1 MGVLANTKQFLAR
14 KAISAAQ
21 KAGDGIATLSALS
34 PKQLQ
39 DIEEKRIA
47 YLSEKPDM
55 SGEEVQSIIQKNMG
69 AIGIEVYQ
77 AYLEQLSKV
86 YIPVDVEMEHFDE
99 DNRIRFFDITKWVT
113 DAEEQSLDKLVNVYH
128 VLSEEDCNIALI
140 YHRTKNQCQ
149 VTMGVVNTDERHS
162 DPAIADNYYSRV
174 IGAIKG
180 NFPGADIQGL
190 DSKYRDYGVG
200 IPECLI
206 DLQSSNSCDKV
217 KSIAVVSNIAS
228 EKSEDFIS
236 QSMEKLLDGIV
247 PEDESQEYTIILLAK
262 PIKDQLES
270 KNRLYELYTALAPY
284 AGWQTGYT
292 YTESDGVSSSAN
304 FGVNLGVSAGTH
316 STVSNTMGSS
326 IANAVMKGKTD
337 TYGGHV
343 SAGGKA
349 GIPLVAEGHV
359 DVGADYHH
367 STNSSKTKTNTL
379 SESSGTSTGY
389 NASANFGVS
398 FSRSS
403 SVTAN
408 VGKNE
413 SLTQNYTN
421 YGVKHTLEII
431 ESQIKRIEESSALGM
446 WEFASYI
453 ISESPVIAN
462 NVAHMYLALTQGEE
476 SYLTKSAVNFWDG
489 DIDTVATRTILSSVQ
504 KLQHPVFGLKTSLED
519 EWLMYPTLVTPT
531 TPLSGKE
538 LAKALNFPRKSVSG
552 LPVLDVVS
560 FGREPHSLLNDTLN
574 LDFGCGYHMRKK
586 IPEQRIS
593 LSKEEL
599 TKHTFITG
607 STGSG
612 KSNTIYRLLERL
624 GDEQVSFLVVEPAKG
639 EYKDVIGKKN
649 GVITYGTN
657 PNIKNTQMLR
667 INPFRFPKNT
677 HILEHLDCLIE
688 IFNVCWPMYAAMPA
702 ILKESVERAYISAGW
717 NLEKSVNK
725 YDNNL
730 FPTFADVIK
739 QIKVVLNESDYS
751 DDNKGD
757 YTGSLV
763 TRLKSLT
770 NGINGLIFTT
780 DDISDE
786 ELFDRNVIVD
796 LSRVK
801 SSETKS
807 LIMGILVLKLQE
819 HRMEQRMTGAN
830 ANDDLKH
837 VTILEE
843 AHNLLKR
850 TSTEQLSEGSNMIG
864 KSVEMLANSIAEMR
878 TYGEG
883 FVIADQSPGLLD
895 MSVIRNTNT
904 KIILRLP
911 DFSDR
916 ELVGKAA
923 GLTDSQIVE
932 LAKLEKG
939 VAAISQ
945 SDWLEPVLCKIDKYE
960 GSEDHF
966 HVFSVKKESQGSINS
981 DIVGKSLLDC
991 IMQKE
996 IYRKGDRVDIQNLKS
1011 AVLKSKIDTVV
1022 KCDFI
1027 DYLSVGKEKAVEA
1040 LRSLV
1045 YDFFKA
1051 ELAID
1056 KAKKC
1061 NNIVDWVHTVADNL
1075 TPSLNNYSKRQIDL
1089 VMALLI
1095 YEQSVR
1101 DASYNDLLCRF
1112 TEIYRTEGGV
1122 Y

>member
-1 MGVLANTKQFLAR
+1 MGILANTKQYLAG
-14 KAISAAQ
+14 KAVSAA
-21 KAGDGIATLSALS
+21 KKTGDGIASLSALS

-39 DIEEKRIA
+39 EIEAKRNA
-47 YLSEKPDM
+47 FLSQKPDM
-55 SGEEVQSIIQKNMG
+55 SGEEIQSVIQKNMG

-77 AYLEQLSKV
+77 AYLEQLNKA
-86 YIPVDVEMEHFDE
+86 YLPVDVSMENFDE
-99 DNRIRFFDITKWVT
+99 DNRIRFFDISKWVT
-113 DAEEQSLDKLVNVYH
+113 DTEEQSLDKLVNVYH
-128 VLSEEDCNIALI
+128 VLSEEECNIALI
-140 YHRTKNQCQ
+140 YHRTKDKCQ
-149 VTMGVVNTDERHS
+149 ITIGMVNTDERHA
-162 DPAIADNYYSRV
+162 DPAIADKYYSCV

-180 NFPGADIQGL
+180 NFPGADIEGIN
-190 DSKYRDYGVG
+190 SKSRDYGIG
-200 IPECLI
+200 IPNCL
-206 DLQSSNSCDKV
+206 LNLNNSTSGGTV
-217 KSIAVVSNIAS
+217 KSVAIVSNVAS

-247 PEDESQEYTIILLAK
+247 PEDESQEYTIVLLAK
-262 PIKDQLES
+262 PVRNQLES
-270 KNRLYELYTALAPY
+270 KNRLYELYTSLAPY
-284 AGWQTGYT
+284 ASWQTGYT

-304 FGVNLGVSAGTH
+304 FGVNLGVSAGAH
-316 STVSNTMGSS
+316 SVVNTSTGTLSS
-326 IANAVMKGKTD
+326 MAKSKGHSDGGGASFIAN
-337 TYGGHV
+337 YN
-343 SAGGKA
+343 
-349 GIPLVAEGHV
+349 
-359 DVGADYHH
+359 H
-367 STNSSKTKTNTL
+367 SYNRNTTNTEGT
-379 SESSGTSTGY
+379 STSSGMSTGY

-403 SVTAN
+403 SITAN

-413 SLTQNYTN
+413 SLTQTYTN
-421 YGVKHTLEII
+421 FGVQHTLEII
-431 ESQIKRIEESSALGM
+431 ESQLKRIEESSALGM

-453 ISESPVIAN
+453 ISDSPVIAN

-476 SYLTKSAVNFWDG
+476 SYLAKSAVNFWDG
-489 DIDTVATRTILSSVQ
+489 DIETIEARTILSSIQ
-504 KLQHPVFGLKTSLED
+504 KLQHPVFGLRTTLED
-519 EWLMYPTLVTPT
+519 DWLMYPTLVTPT

-560 FGREPHSLLNDTLN
+560 FGREPHSLLEDNLD

-593 LSKEEL
+593 LSKDEL

-624 GDEQVSFLVVEPAKG
+624 GDEHVGFLVIEPAKG

-649 GVITYGTN
+649 HVVTYGTN
-657 PNIKNTQMLR
+657 PNLNGIRMLR
-667 INPFRFPKNT
+667 INPFRFPKHT
-677 HILEHLDCLIE
+677 HILEHLDRLVE

-702 ILKESVERAYISAGW
+702 ILKDAVERAYISSGW
-717 NLEKSVNK
+717 NLESSINK
-725 YDNNL
+725 YDDNL
-730 FPTFADVIK
+730 FPNFSDVVK
-739 QIKVVLNESDYS
+739 QIKIVLDESDYS

-770 NGINGLIFTT
+770 NGINGLVFTT
-780 DDISDE
+780 DDVLDE
-786 ELFDRNVIVD
+786 ELFDQNVIVD
-796 LSRVK
+796 LSRVG
-801 SSETKS
+801 STETKS
-807 LIMGILVLKLQE
+807 LIMGLLVLKLQE
-819 HRMEQRMTGAN
+819 HRMEQRAVGAN
-830 ANDDLKH
+830 TNDALRH
-837 VTILEE
+837 ITVIEE

-850 TSTEQLSEGSNMIG
+850 TLPEQSNESSNMFG

-923 GLTDSQIVE
+923 GLTDNQIVE

-960 GSEDHF
+960 GTEEHF
-966 HVFSVKKESQGSINS
+966 KGFQLKKSSMGSINS
-981 DIVGKSLLDC
+981 SIVGKSLLDC
-991 IMQKE
+991 IMCKE
-996 IYRKGDRVDIQNLKS
+996 IYRKGDRVDIQKLKND
-1011 AVLKSKIDTVV
+1011 VLKSKLDTVV
-1022 KCDFI
+1022 KCDLI
-1027 DYLSVGKEKAVEA
+1027 NYLEAGKDTAVET
-1040 LRSLV
+1040 LRSLI
-1045 YDFFKA
+1045 YDFLDA
-1051 ELAID
+1051 ESAIK

-1061 NNIVDWVHTVADNL
+1061 NNIVDWVHIVADNL

-1101 DASYNDLLCRF
+1101 DVSYNDLLCRF
-1112 TEIYRTEGGV
+1112 TELFKSEGGV

>member
-1 MGVLANTKQFLAR
+1 MGILTNTKQFLAG
-14 KAISAAQ
+14 KAVSAAK
-21 KAGDGIATLSALS
+21 KASDGIASLSALS

-39 DIEEKRIA
+39 EIEAKRNA
-47 YLSEKPDM
+47 FLSQKPDM
-55 SGEEVQSIIQKNMG
+55 SGEEVQSVIQKNMG

-77 AYLEQLSKV
+77 AYLEQLNKA
-86 YIPVDVEMEHFDE
+86 YLPVDVSMENFDE
-99 DNRIRFFDITKWVT
+99 DNRIRFFDISKWVT
-113 DAEEQSLDKLVNVYH
+113 DTEEQSLDKLVNVYH
-128 VLSEEDCNIALI
+128 VLSEEECNIALI
-140 YHRTKNQCQ
+140 YHRTKDKCQ
-149 VTMGVVNTDERHS
+149 VTIGVVNTDERHA
-162 DPAIADNYYSRV
+162 DPAIADKYYSRV

-180 NFPGADIQGL
+180 NFPGADIESIN
-190 DSKYRDYGVG
+190 SKSRDYGVG
-200 IPECLI
+200 IPNCL
-206 DLQSSNSCDKV
+206 LNLNNSTSEGTV
-217 KSIAVVSNIAS
+217 KSVAIVSNVAS

-247 PEDESQEYTIILLAK
+247 PEDESQEYTIVLLAK
-262 PIKDQLES
+262 PVRDQLES
-270 KNRLYELYTALAPY
+270 KNRLYELYTSLAPY
-284 AGWQTGYT
+284 ASWQTGYT

-304 FGVNLGVSAGTH
+304 FGVNLGVSAGAH
-316 STVSNTMGSS
+316 SVVSTSTGTSSS
-326 IANAVMKGKTD
+326 IAKSKGHSD
-337 TYGGHV
+337 GGGV
-343 SAGGKA
+343 SFIGN
-349 GIPLVAEGHV
+349 
-359 DVGADYHH
+359 YNH
-367 STNSSKTKTNTL
+367 SYNRNTTNTEGT
-379 SESSGTSTGY
+379 STSSGKSTGY

-413 SLTQNYTN
+413 SLTQTYTN
-421 YGVKHTLEII
+421 YGVQHTLEII
-431 ESQIKRIEESSALGM
+431 DSQLKRIEESSALGM

-453 ISESPVIAN
+453 ISDSPVIAN

-489 DIDTVATRTILSSVQ
+489 DIETIEARTILSSIQ
-504 KLQHPVFGLKTSLED
+504 KLQHPVFGLRTTLED
-519 EWLMYPTLVTPT
+519 DWLMYPTLVTPT

-560 FGREPHSLLNDTLN
+560 FGREPHSLLEDNLD

-593 LSKEEL
+593 LSKDEL

-624 GDEQVSFLVVEPAKG
+624 GDEHVGFLVIEPAKG

-649 GVITYGTN
+649 NVVTYGTN
-657 PNIKNTQMLR
+657 PNLNGIRLLR
-667 INPFRFPKNT
+667 INPFRFPKHT
-677 HILEHLDCLIE
+677 HILEHLDRLVE

-702 ILKESVERAYISAGW
+702 ILKDAVERAYISSGW
-717 NLEKSVNK
+717 NLESSVNK
-725 YDNNL
+725 YDENL
-730 FPTFADVIK
+730 FPNFSDVVK
-739 QIKVVLNESDYS
+739 QIKIVLDESDYS

-770 NGINGLIFTT
+770 NGINGLVFTT
-780 DDISDE
+780 DDVLDE
-786 ELFDRNVIVD
+786 ELFDQNVIVD
-796 LSRVK
+796 LSRVG
-801 SSETKS
+801 STETKS
-807 LIMGILVLKLQE
+807 LIMGLLVLKLQE
-819 HRMEQRMTGAN
+819 HRMEQRAVGAN
-830 ANDDLKH
+830 TNDALRH
-837 VTILEE
+837 ITVLEE

-850 TSTEQLSEGSNMIG
+850 TSTEQSSESSNMLG

-923 GLTDSQIVE
+923 GLTDNQIIE

-960 GSEDHF
+960 GIEEHF
-966 HVFSVKKESQGSINS
+966 KGFQLKESSIGSINS
-981 DIVGKSLLDC
+981 SIVGKSLLDC
-991 IMQKE
+991 IMCKE
-996 IYRKGDRVDIQNLKS
+996 IYRRGDRVDIQKLKND
-1011 AVLKSKIDTVV
+1011 VLKSKLDTVV
-1022 KCDFI
+1022 KCDLI
-1027 DYLSVGKEKAVEA
+1027 DYLEAGKDTAVA
-1040 LRSLV
+1040 TLRNLI
-1045 YDFFKA
+1045 YDFLEA
-1051 ELAID
+1051 ESAIK

-1075 TPSLNNYSKRQIDL
+1075 TPSLKNYSKRQIDL

-1101 DASYNDLLCRF
+1101 DVSYNDLLCRF
-1112 TEIYRTEGGV
+1112 TELFKLEGGV